1 MAYDS
6 AQAGGETV
14 LVITIIGLP
23 PGSAR
28 GVKQTL
34 KPIAAAAQFRRTVN
48 YTLVNTAPTLAQKYA
63 TEISCDDLNAPCLDG
78 LAIGAEVVLDCVAEL
93 SYKTAGGTPQRPV
106 VPDSDYENGESTIYR
121 PRLNVTITDFQWD
134 TDETEARVG
143 WRLTAE
149 ET

>member
-6 AQAGGETV
+6 AQEGGETV
-14 LVITIIGLP
+14 LLITIIGLP

-28 GVKQTL
+28 GVKQTF

-48 YTLVNTAPTLAQKYA
+48 YTLVNTAPALAQKYA

-78 LAIGAEVVLDCVAEL
+78 IYIGAEVVMDCVGEL
-93 SYKTAGGTPQRPV
+93 SFKTAGGTAQRPI
-106 VPDSDYENGESTIYR
+106 VPGSDYQNGESTIYR

-134 TDETEARVG
+134 TDEIGATVG